1 MADAFRCLGKAAR
14 AALSA
19 IARHLRLRTDV
30 FNHLLDDAPLPVN
43 EVSSS
48 ELLVAYSHE
57 QLQSGQTLMGCLR
70 SSMPVV
76 SGGARN

>member
-1 MADAFRCLGKAAR
+1 
-14 AALSA
+14 
-19 IARHLRLRTDV
+19 
-30 FNHLLDDAPLPVN
+30 LLDDAPLPVN

-76 SGGARN
+76 DRGFVTLVASDHPGIEVK